1 MSAQRGRDML
11 VKIEENGSFV
21 TVAGLRTKSIRLN
34 SRTVD
39 VTDQASNGWTELLPE
54 AGIRSVSVTGSGVFR
69 DAASDARIRSAF
81 FAQETLN
88 AQLILPDFGTI
99 TSPVLVTGLT
109 YGGAFQGEATFEIT
123 LASAGE
129 PAFAA
134 V

>member
-39 VTDQASNGWTELLPE
+39 VTDQSSNGWTELLPE

-69 DAASDARIRSAF
+69 DAASDAVIRSAF
-81 FAQETLN
+81 CAQETLN
-88 AQLILPDFGTI
+88 AHLILPDFGTI

-109 YGGAFQGEATFEIT
+109 YGGTFQGEATFEVT

-134 V
+134 A

>member
-39 VTDQASNGWTELLPE
+39 VTDQASNGWTELLPD

-69 DAASDARIRSAF
+69 DAASDALIRSAF
-81 FAQETLN
+81 FTQKTLN

-109 YGGAFQGEATFEIT
+109 YGGTFQGEATFEIT

-129 PAFAA
+129 PSFAA
-134 V
+134 A